1 MIHENLNQIIEESS
15 DAEVFSI
22 SLKDISK
29 QIIHLDKHPKTTKSL
44 RIIHFNDVYN
54 IEPSIREPAG
64 GAARFLSVINLLK
77 NESPCLVM
85 FSGDIFSPSPCR
97 FFEFNLNLL

>member
-1 MIHENLNQIIEESS
+1 MIHENLNQIIEELS
-15 DAEVFSI
+15 DEEFFSV

-29 QIIHLDKHPKTTKSL
+29 QIIHLEKNPKTNKNL

-54 IEPSIREPAG
+54 IESSNREPAG
-64 GAARFLSVINLLK
+64 GAARFLSVINLLR

-85 FSGDIFSPSPCR
+85 FSGDIFSPSPCK
-97 FFEFNLNLL
+97 FLLLSF